1 MCGYSQKGRK
11 LAKSRV
17 LPNVLSIDEQKSLL
31 GVFNQRY
38 HSGRKN
44 RLMVELMLT
53 AGFRV
58 SEICSLRWIDLRYRD
73 NKIMIKEAKGKKD
86 RNIFIPESLMLKIK
100 AYKEDAPESV
110 YVFATRTGKP
120 QNRSTLNEMIKTY
133 SGKAG
138 IEKNVYN
145 HLLRHTALTDL
156 YSKTKDIRKVQ
167 QIAGHSNIQTTMI
180 YTHISAEDIKETMTE
195 EKY

>member
-1 MCGYSQKGRK
+1 MAKNQK
-11 LAKSRV
+11 LPDV
-17 LPNVLSIDEQKSLL
+17 LTFAEQKALL
-31 GVFNQRY
+31 NIFNQRY

-58 SEICSLRWIDLRYRD
+58 SEICKLRWTDLRYRD
-73 NKIMIKEAKGKKD
+73 NKILIKEGKGGKD
-86 RNIFIPESLMLKIK
+86 RNLFIPESLMLRLKG
-100 AYKEDAPESV
+100 YKEEAPKSV
-110 YVFATRTGKP
+110 FVFATRTGQP
-120 QNRSTLNEMIKTY
+120 QNRSTLNTLVKTY
-133 SGKAG
+133 ARKAG

-156 YSKTKDIRKVQ
+156 YSRTKDIRQIQV
-167 QIAGHSNIQTTMI
+167 IAGHQNIQTSQI
-180 YTHISAEDIKETMTE
+180 YIRISSEEIRETLMM